1 MLNFLILHKNLL
13 NKMANTQK
21 EIVEVILV
29 SAENFI
35 ESTNLKEVDK
45 FVFKQSFK
53 NEKDKTVEEW
63 EKIKMNIFS

>member
-1 MLNFLILHKNLL
+1 
-13 NKMANTQK
+13 MANTQK